1 MLQTAG
7 CYRFMRTL
15 EDKNKVVDDYIQLY
29 FIYRNHVSIQ
39 RFKEGLAML
48 DFVNTLEQHPSL
60 FFSFMCYTET
70 KLTADAVENIF
81 QVQFSQPG
89 STNRQE
95 EATVLSYWRDYL
107 LYLEVQGT
115 LNECYTQRDKST
127 IAYCVVHKN
136 LSRVQLLHVV

>member
-7 CYRFMRTL
+7 CYRFMKTL
-15 EDKNKVVDDYIQLY
+15 EDKKKVVDDYIQWY

-39 RFKEGLAML
+39 RFKEGLATL
-48 DFVNTLEQHPSL
+48 DFVNALEQHPSL

-81 QVQFSQPG
+81 HVQFSQPG

-95 EATVLSYWRDYL
+95 EARVLSYWRDYL
-107 LYLEVQGT
+107 LYLEGIIYGY
-115 LNECYTQRDKST
+115 NYKKCAE
-127 IAYCVVHKN
+127 
-136 LSRVQLLHVV
+136 LSQQQIVR